1 MEVDVAIIGA
11 GPYGLSLAAHLRAAG
26 VDHRIFG
33 RPMETWRHHMPEGM
47 LLKSDGFASNLYDPA
62 GEYPLSRFCRE
73 HSIKYSDDQ
82 TPVRLETF
90 IDYGRA
96 FGDRFSPNLE
106 ETTIHSLRQHAEGF
120 AFCLENGTT
129 VRAGR
134 IVAATGIG
142 HFRYIP
148 PPLSALT
155 AKLVSHSYD
164 HRDLG
169 RFAGRRVAVIGG
181 GASAIDMAALLKR
194 QECDVTLI
202 CRREKLVFANPPP
215 SKRSLWQRI
224 RHPRS
229 GIGPGLKSR
238 LCTDAPLLFHLMPD
252 AFREE
257 VVRRHLGPAAGWS
270 MRQMFVDHV
279 PALCGCEVV
288 GASAVDQGVRLEL
301 RRPNGET
308 AWVHAD
314 HVIAATGYRVD
325 IRRLDY
331 MDRTLVAQLAHVN
344 QSPMLSMRFESSVK
358 GLFLIGPIS
367 ANSFGPMMRF
377 AFGAGFAARR
387 LAPMLRRPSRIE
399 LPTGKKLRVDAWA
412 GK

>member
-62 GEYPLSRFCRE
+62 GEYPLSRFCSE
-73 HSIKYSDDQ
+73 YSIKYSDDQ

-106 ETTIHSLRQHAEGF
+106 ETTIHSLRRHAEGF

-129 VRAGR
+129 VRARR

-142 HFRYIP
+142 HFRYVP

-155 AKLVSHSYD
+155 AKVVSHSYD

-169 RFAGRRVAVIGG
+169 RFAGRRVAVVGG

-257 VVRRHLGPAAGWS
+257 VVRRHLGPAAGWP

-288 GASAVDQGVRLEL
+288 EASAVDQGVRLEL

-358 GLFLIGPIS
+358 GLFLIGPIA

-387 LAPMLRRPSRIE
+387 LAPTLRRPSRIE
-399 LPTGKKLRVDAWA
+399 LPTGKKLRADAWA

>member
-11 GPYGLSLAAHLRAAG
+11 GPYGLSVAAHLRAAG
-26 VDHRIFG
+26 IDHRIFG
-33 RPMETWRHHMPEGM
+33 HPMELWRHHMPEGM

-62 GEYPLSRFCRE
+62 GEYPLSRFCGE
-73 HSIKYSDDQ
+73 HSIEYSDDQ
-82 TPVRLETF
+82 IPVRLETF

-96 FGDRFSPNLE
+96 FADRFAPNLE
-106 ETTIHSLRQHAEGF
+106 ETTIHSLRRRADGF
-120 AFCLENGTT
+120 AFYLENGTS
-129 VRAGR
+129 VRARR

-142 HFRYIP
+142 PFRHVP
-148 PPLSALT
+148 PPLSTLAAT
-155 AKLVSHSYD
+155 LVSHSYD

-169 RFAGRRVAVIGG
+169 RFAGRRVAVVGG
-181 GASAIDMAALLKR
+181 GASAIDMAALLKQ

-215 SKRSLWQRI
+215 SARSLWQRI
-224 RHPRS
+224 RNPRS

-252 AFREE
+252 AFRQE
-257 VVRRHLGPAAGWS
+257 VVRSHLGPAAGWP
-270 MRQMFVDHV
+270 MRQMFVDRV

-301 RRPNGET
+301 RRATGET

-331 MDRTLVAQLAHVN
+331 MDRTLVAQLAHVS
-344 QSPMLSMRFESSVK
+344 QSPVLSMHFESSVE
-358 GLFLIGPIS
+358 GLFLTGPIA

-387 LAPMLRRPSRIE
+387 LASMLRRSARTE
-399 LPTGKKLRVDAWA
+399 LRSSKGLQFDAWA
-412 GK
+412 EK